1 MERRFKPGTIL
12 KHFKREFLS
21 EKELKQE
28 PFSFMYKVIG
38 EAIHTETR
46 EVLLIYQALYG
57 SNAIFARPLEMAT
70 GLVDKTKYPDVKQ
83 EYRLEECN
91 ESDITNDNEL
101 LWNALKPHIGHTVHV
116 ESYVNNSDEIVDIC
130 LECEDCGEVI
140 LNSELY
146 TLSARKD
153 MED

>member
-46 EVLLIYQALYG
+46 EILLIYQALYG
-57 SNAIFARPLEMAT
+57 SNAVFARPLEMAT
-70 GLVDKTKYPDVKQ
+70 GLVDKNKYPDVQQ

-91 ESDITNDNEL
+91 DDNMKDNDKL
-101 LWNALKPHIGHTVHV
+101 LWNALKPHIGHTVHI
-116 ESYVNNSDEIVDIC
+116 ESYVDNSDNIVDIC
-130 LECEDCGEVI
+130 LECEDCSQVI
-140 LNSELY
+140 LDSELY